1 MSPPDLDSFKRL
13 FNCGLDPS
21 LTRGPILQ
29 SFYCSKLQICK
40 RGITFLSAIS
50 RTLHDATKRDTNT
63 IGHIGISTFLTGKN
77 VIKVPLQVIKILQK
91 IVLSGPTVYGN
102 KVLWDWPL
110 VTRRHAFQ
118 WMDLKES
125 FKFLFHVHKFV
136 VADVENY
143 SNYFPSLS
151 FSDISKQNAQVYA
164 CLLCP
169 LNVFKSSNQHL
180 LFWAVLKFG
189 CHNGEKG
196 CFK

>member
-1 MSPPDLDSFKRL
+1 MRMSPPDLDSFKRL

-118 WMDLKES
+118 
-125 FKFLFHVHKFV
+125 
-136 VADVENY
+136 
-143 SNYFPSLS
+143 
-151 FSDISKQNAQVYA
+151 
-164 CLLCP
+164 
-169 LNVFKSSNQHL
+169 
-180 LFWAVLKFG
+180 
-189 CHNGEKG
+189 
-196 CFK
+196 